1 MSCQKVNGVM
11 VTVQK
16 IIYNI
21 YIYIYIYVKLI
32 LVVAVSQL
40 GIDGFKEKE

>member
-1 MSCQKVNGVM
+1 MSCQKGNGVM

-21 YIYIYIYVKLI
+21 YIYKYM
-32 LVVAVSQL
+32 
-40 GIDGFKEKE
+40 